1 MNSLLLTAI
10 IAAAAVVAVI
20 AVIIRLSGGRRKAL
34 DKVAA
39 LASVYVEEYGPDLP
53 LLEGTGL
60 PFFVDG
66 SGGFGQLLLKFPDDA
81 GATAYYFDYSCLL
94 GGGDGQRKRHSTVA
108 LFIFKQAAFPDFH
121 LSAAGDPIE
130 ITGLE
135 PADMAAFDKLPDGV
149 KLYGRDNSA
158 LKAYLNPEKEVCFG
172 EHPGWSAQGSKN
184 SLVLYK
190 GCSLIKPADYAEFMA
205 EAKKLA
211 FNLL

>member
-1 MNSLLLTAI
+1 MDPYILKGM
-10 IAAAAVVAVI
+10 IAAALVGAVLA
-20 AVIIRLSGGRRKAL
+20 IILRARGGRRKAL
-34 DKVAA
+34 DKVAE
-39 LASVYVEEYGPDLP
+39 LADIYVEEYGPDLP
-53 LLEGTGL
+53 LLESTGL

-66 SGGFGQLLLKFPDDA
+66 AGGFGQLLLKFPNDA
-81 GATAYYFDYSCLL
+81 GATSYYFDYSCSL
-94 GGGDGQRKRHSTVA
+94 GGGDGQHKRHSTVA
-108 LFIFKQAAFPDFH
+108 LFIFDQAIFPDFH

-135 PADMAAFDKLPDGV
+135 PADMAAFDKLPTGV
-149 KLYGRDNSA
+149 KLYGRDTAA
-158 LKAYLNPEKEVCFG
+158 LKTYLNTEKEVCFG

-190 GCSLIKPADYAEFMA
+190 GCSLVKPGDYAEFMA

>member
-1 MNSLLLTAI
+1 MDPHLLKVMIAAAVIGAI
-10 IAAAAVVAVI
+10 IAI
-20 AVIIRLSGGRRKAL
+20 IIRLKGGRRKAL

-39 LASVYVEEYGPDLP
+39 LASVYVEEYGPDVP
-53 LLEGTGL
+53 LLESTGL

-66 SGGFGQLLLKFPDDA
+66 SGGFGQLLLRFPNDA
-81 GATAYYFDYSCLL
+81 GATSYYFDYSCLL
-94 GGGDGQRKRHSTVA
+94 GGGEEQHKRHSTVA
-108 LFIFKQAAFPDFH
+108 LFVFEQAVFPDFH

-135 PADMAAFDKLPDGV
+135 PADMAAFDKLPPGV
-149 KLYGRDNSA
+149 KLYGRDLAA
-158 LKAYLNPEKEVCFG
+158 LKAYLNTEKEVCFG

-190 GCSLIKPADYAEFMA
+190 GSSLIKPDEYAEFMA